1 MQRGF
6 IAVINL
12 TVCAAAVETS
22 DGHSCHGS
30 GKQALPLP
38 SGFLLGPVRSTG
50 LGSSPASCVH
60 VISAADGQRINLTL
74 YDFGAYATPVVN
86 IVTSRRPYDV
96 FIGYPC
102 DSEYCSKSLS
112 LFTNA

>member
-1 MQRGF
+1 MWDILHVVLCSAPAMYAEKF
-6 IAVINL
+6 ISVINL
-12 TVCAAAVETS
+12 RVCTAAVETS

-60 VISAADGQRINLTL
+60 VVSAADGQRINLTL

-86 IVTSRRPYDV
+86 SPTNS
-96 FIGYPC
+96 
-102 DSEYCSKSLS
+102 SLS
-112 LFTNA
+112 FKR